1 MTKPNLAV
9 AQTTTTR
16 RAGAWQATL
25 LLAGSCMPVMGSVL
39 ITPVL
44 PQLSEHFGDQPGAEV
59 LVPMIVAIPAL
70 MIALFA
76 PFAGQI
82 IDRTGRKTLLV
93 VAMFAYAVAGTVPAW
108 LDNLTGILI
117 SRAFVGLFEA
127 AIMTVCT
134 TLIVDYFHE
143 EHRRNRYLSL
153 QTVATTLGATV
164 FIALGGA
171 VGSAGWHAP
180 FWIYAIAI
188 PIAVAMVFSLWEP
201 GRGDSTDLHVPTGE
215 KARVPW
221 RILGLPLV
229 VTLFGGFT
237 FYVMII
243 EVSYLVVGTGVAA
256 DDTATIGLVA
266 AIASL
271 ATAAGAFTFPRIAK
285 AGTRLQL
292 PLAFGLQ
299 AAGMIIVWLFD
310 GFAGV
315 LIGAIVAGY
324 GSGILL
330 PSLVTWVVSRT
341 RFEERGRATGWWTG
355 AFFFG
360 QFVTPLLMGALTAG
374 AGAPLPVA
382 VGVVGVAAAIVAAIL
397 AFVLRR
403 HQPAPA
409 SAA

>member
-1 MTKPNLAV
+1 MTKPILDV
-9 AQTTTTR
+9 EKTSTR
-16 RAGAWQATL
+16 RAGAWQAAL

-44 PQLSEHFGDQPGAEV
+44 PQLSQEFGDQPGSDV

-70 MIALFA
+70 MIAIFA

-82 IDRTGRKTLLV
+82 IDRVGRKNLLI
-93 VAMFAYAVAGTVPAW
+93 VAMLAYAIAGTVPAYIES
-108 LDNLTGILI
+108 LAGILI
-117 SRAFVGLFEA
+117 SRTFVGVFEA

-143 EHRRNRYLSL
+143 ERRRNKYLSL

-180 FWIYAIAI
+180 FWIYAIAA
-188 PIAVAMVFSLWEP
+188 PIAIVMVFALWEP
-201 GRGDSTDLHVPTGE
+201 GRGDSTDAHIAAGE

-221 RILGLPLV
+221 RILGLPILV
-229 VTLFGGFT
+229 TVFGGFT

-243 EVSYLVVGTGVAA
+243 EVSYLVVGTGVVPN
-256 DDTATIGLVA
+256 DTATIGLVA

-271 ATAAGAFTFPRIAK
+271 ATAAGAFTFPRIARRGI
-285 AGTRLQL
+285 AVLL

-299 AAGMIIVWLFD
+299 AVGMIIVWLFA

-315 LIGAIVAGY
+315 LIGAVVAGF

-330 PSLVTWVVSRT
+330 PALVTWVVSRT
-341 RFEERGRATGWWTG
+341 RFEERGRATGWWTSS
-355 AFFFG
+355 FFFG
-360 QFVTPLLMGALTAG
+360 QFVTPIIMGAITG
-374 AGAPLPVA
+374 ASGAPLPVA
-382 VGVVGVAAAIVAAIL
+382 VGVVGIAAAVVAVVL
-397 AFVLRR
+397 AVGLRR
-403 HQPAPA
+403 TARVET
-409 SAA
+409 AAH

>member
-1 MTKPNLAV
+1 MTKPILDV
-9 AQTTTTR
+9 EKTSTR
-16 RAGAWQATL
+16 RAGAWQAAL

-44 PQLSEHFGDQPGAEV
+44 PQLSQHFGDQPGADV

-70 MIALFA
+70 MIAIFA

-82 IDRTGRKTLLV
+82 VDRLGRKNLLI
-93 VAMFAYAVAGTVPAW
+93 VAMLAYAIAGTVPAW
-108 LDNLTGILI
+108 IDSLTGILI
-117 SRAFVGLFEA
+117 SRAFVGVFEA

-143 EHRRNRYLSL
+143 ERRRNKYLGL
-153 QTVATTLGATV
+153 QTVATTLGATL

-180 FWIYAIAI
+180 FWIYAIAA
-188 PIAVAMVFSLWEP
+188 PIAVVMIFALWEP
-201 GRGDSTDLHVPTGE
+201 GRGDPTDAHITAGE

-229 VTLFGGFT
+229 VTVFGGFT
-237 FYVMII
+237 FYVMVI
-243 EVSYLVVGTGVAA
+243 EVSYLVVATGVAA
-256 DDTATIGLVA
+256 DNTATIGLVA

-271 ATAAGAFTFPRIAK
+271 ATAAGALTFPRIARR
-285 AGTRLQL
+285 GTAVLL

-299 AAGMIIVWLFD
+299 AVGMIVVWLFS
-310 GFAGV
+310 GFVGV
-315 LIGAIVAGY
+315 LIGAIIVGF

-341 RFEERGRATGWWTG
+341 RFEERGRATGWWT
-355 AFFFG
+355 ASFFFG
-360 QFVTPLLMGALTAG
+360 QFVTPIIMGVITG
-374 AGAPLPVA
+374 ATGAPLPVA
-382 VGVVGVAAAIVAAIL
+382 VGAVGIAAAVVAVVL
-397 AFVLRR
+397 ALTMRR
-403 HQPAPA
+403 AAKPAPA
-409 SAA
+409 TH

>member
-1 MTKPNLAV
+1 MTKPTLGAELG
-9 AQTTTTR
+9 ATTR

-44 PQLSEHFGDQPGAEV
+44 PQLSQHFAGEPGSDV

-70 MIALFA
+70 MIAIFA

-82 IDRTGRKTLLV
+82 VDRLGRKNLLV
-93 VAMFAYAVAGTVPAW
+93 VAMLAYAIAGTVPAW
-108 LDNLTGILI
+108 IDSLTGILI
-117 SRAFVGLFEA
+117 SRAFVGVFEA

-143 EHRRNRYLSL
+143 ERRRNKYLGL
-153 QTVATTLGATV
+153 QTVATTLGATA
-164 FIALGGA
+164 FIAIGGA

-180 FWIYAIAI
+180 FWIYAIAA
-188 PIAVAMVFSLWEP
+188 PIAIVMIFSLWEP
-201 GRGDSTDLHVPTGE
+201 GRGDPTDAHIAAGE

-221 RILGLPLV
+221 RMLGLPLV
-229 VTLFGGFT
+229 VTVFGGFT

-256 DDTATIGLVA
+256 NDTATIGLVS

-271 ATAAGAFTFPRIAK
+271 ATAAAALLFPRIART
-285 AGTRLQL
+285 GTRLLL

-299 AAGMIIVWLFD
+299 ASGMLIVWLVS
-310 GFAGV
+310 GFVGV
-315 LIGAIVAGY
+315 LIGAIVAGF

-341 RFEERGRATGWWTG
+341 RFEERGRATGWWT
-355 AFFFG
+355 ASFFFG
-360 QFVTPLLMGALTAG
+360 QFVTPIIMGAIAG
-374 AGAPLPVA
+374 ATGAPLPVA
-382 VGVVGVAAAIVAAIL
+382 VGVVGIAAAVVAVVL
-397 AFVLRR
+397 ALTMRSR
-403 HQPAPA
+403 QTAA
-409 SAA
+409 SAAE

>member
-1 MTKPNLAV
+1 MTKPILDVEKTSN
-9 AQTTTTR
+9 R

-44 PQLSEHFGDQPGAEV
+44 PQLSQEFGDQPGSDV

-70 MIALFA
+70 MIAIFA
-76 PFAGQI
+76 PFAGQL
-82 IDRTGRKTLLV
+82 IDRVGRKNLLI
-93 VAMFAYAVAGTVPAW
+93 VAMLAYAIAGTVPAYIES
-108 LDNLTGILI
+108 LAGILI
-117 SRAFVGLFEA
+117 SRAFVGVFEA

-143 EHRRNRYLSL
+143 EKRRNKYLSL

-180 FWIYAIAI
+180 FWIYAIAA
-188 PIAVAMVFSLWEP
+188 PIAIVMVFALWEP
-201 GRGDSTDLHVPTGE
+201 GRGASTDAHIAPGE

-221 RILGLPLV
+221 RILGLPILV
-229 VTLFGGFT
+229 TVFGGFT

-243 EVSYLVVGTGVAA
+243 EVSYLVVGTGVAPN
-256 DDTATIGLVA
+256 DTATIGLVA

-271 ATAAGAFTFPRIAK
+271 ATAAGAFTFPRIARR
-285 AGTRLQL
+285 GTGVLL

-299 AAGMIIVWLFD
+299 AVGMLIVWLVP

-330 PSLVTWVVSRT
+330 PALVTWVVSRT
-341 RFEERGRATGWWTG
+341 RFEERGRATGWWTSS
-355 AFFFG
+355 FFFG
-360 QFVTPLLMGALTAG
+360 QFVTPIIMGAITG
-374 AGAPLPVA
+374 ATGAPLPVA
-382 VGVVGVAAAIVAAIL
+382 VGVVGIAAAVVAVVL
-397 AFVLRR
+397 VFGLRR
-403 HQPAPA
+403 SRRTEPVAH
-409 SAA
+409 

>member
-1 MTKPNLAV
+1 MTKPTLGV
-9 AQTTTTR
+9 ETTTR

-44 PQLSEHFGDQPGAEV
+44 PQLSEHFGDQPGTDV

-82 IDRTGRKTLLV
+82 VDRAGRKNLLI
-93 VAMFAYAVAGTVPAW
+93 VAMFAYALAGTVPAW
-108 LDNLTGILI
+108 IDSLTGILI

-153 QTVATTLGATV
+153 QTVATTLGATL
-164 FIALGGA
+164 FIVIGGA

-188 PIAVAMVFSLWEP
+188 PIAVAMIFSLWEP
-201 GRGDSTDLHVPTGE
+201 SREDSTDRHVPTGE
-215 KARVPW
+215 KSRVPW
-221 RILGLPLV
+221 RILGLPLI
-229 VTLFGGFT
+229 VTVFGGFT

-243 EVSYLVVGTGVAA
+243 EVSYLVAGTGVAA

-285 AGTRLQL
+285 TGTRVLL

-299 AAGMIIVWLFD
+299 AVGMIVVWLFS

-315 LIGAIVAGY
+315 VVGAIVAGY

-330 PSLVTWVVSRT
+330 PSLLTWVVSRT
-341 RFEERGRATGWWTG
+341 RFEERGRATGWWTS

-360 QFVTPLLMGALTAG
+360 QFATPLLIGAITG
-374 AGAPLPVA
+374 ASGAPLPVA
-382 VGVVGVAAAIVAAIL
+382 VGAVGITAGIVAALL
-397 AFVLRR
+397 AFGLRR
-403 HQPAPA
+403 HEAVTSTA
-409 SAA
+409 V